1 MAIIVVIV
9 AALSGC
15 GSLPQSAALMA
26 EPPSDIPFQAELT
39 ATPFYPQSEY
49 QCGPAAL
56 ATVLTTPE
64 QPVVPDDL
72 VGLVYVPDRQGSF
85 QVEMVAAARSYGRL
99 AYPLQPEMENILR
112 EVAAGHPVLVFQ
124 NLGLSWSPV
133 WHFAVVIG
141 YDFASAEIIL
151 RSGVTER
158 ETLLLRTFE
167 RTWKNGGYWA
177 RVILP
182 TGELPA
188 TGEPFPVAKAAQDL
202 ANTGHPQQARATY
215 AAAVKRWPD
224 SVILQ
229 LGLGN
234 LAYAAKDYAVAEAAF
249 RQLVALQPKKA
260 EGWNNLSYALAQQ
273 GCEVA
278 KEAAKCASVLA
289 PDDATI
295 STTAKDVA
303 SILARKAVA
312 SCAIP
317 KCPGL

>member
-1 MAIIVVIV
+1 MLVIA

-15 GSLPQSAALMA
+15 GSLPQSAALMT
-26 EPPSDIPFQAELT
+26 EPPSDIPPQAELT

-64 QPVVPDDL
+64 RPVLPDDL

-99 AYPLQPEMENILR
+99 AYPLQPEIEDILR

-133 WHFAVVIG
+133 WHFAVVVG
-141 YDFASAEIIL
+141 YDFAGAEIIL

-182 TGELPA
+182 PGELPA

-202 ANTGHPQQARATY
+202 ANTGHPQEARATY

-224 SVILQ
+224 SAILQ

-249 RQLVALQPKKA
+249 RQLVALQPQKA

-273 GCEVA
+273 GCHVA
-278 KEAAKCASVLA
+278 TEAAKCASALA
-289 PDDATI
+289 PDDVTIATT
-295 STTAKDVA
+295 SQDVA
-303 SILARKAVA
+303 DILARKPAA
-312 SCAIP
+312 SCVIP
-317 KCPGL
+317 KCPSL

>member
-1 MAIIVVIV
+1 MLIIA

-26 EPPSDIPFQAELT
+26 EPPSDIPPQAELT

-64 QPVVPDDL
+64 RPVQPEDL

-99 AYPLQPEMENILR
+99 AYPLKPRMEHILR

-133 WHFAVVIG
+133 WHFAVVVG
-141 YDFASAEIIL
+141 YDFTKSEVIL
-151 RSGVTER
+151 RSGTTER

-182 TGELPA
+182 SGELPA

-215 AAAVKRWPD
+215 AAAVKRWPE
-224 SVILQ
+224 SSILQ

-249 RQLVALQPKKA
+249 RRLVALQPEKA

-273 GCEVA
+273 GCDVA
-278 KEAAKCASVLA
+278 VEAAQCARALA
-289 PDDATI
+289 PGDATI
-295 STTAKDVA
+295 STTSQDVA
-303 SILARKAVA
+303 EILGRKSVVA
-312 SCAIP
+312 CRIP
-317 KCPGL
+317 GCPAL